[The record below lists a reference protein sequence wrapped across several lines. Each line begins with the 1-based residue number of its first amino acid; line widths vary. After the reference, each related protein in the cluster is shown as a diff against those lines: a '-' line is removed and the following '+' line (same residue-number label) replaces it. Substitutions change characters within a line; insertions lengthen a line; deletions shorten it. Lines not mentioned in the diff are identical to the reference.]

1 VGWIISGRVLLSP
14 RYPVFPDF
22 YKERTYFKGRYH
34 RVMMKIA
41 LSGTPGTGKT
51 TVAESVATKLELTH
65 IDISVFAWKIGAVLA
80 READT
85 VVVDQD
91 RIQEEIKHLDDL
103 IIDSHFAHVFAVDI
117 VFILRCEPKILFE
130 RLQKRGYSKEKITEN
145 VMAEILDYCVLD
157 TLDYHAPEI
166 IFEVHENPI
175 QEILEIVKNPT
186 RERSLACGSRTHFL
200 TEENLLLVT

>member
-1 VGWIISGRVLLSP
+1 V
-14 RYPVFPDF
+14 
-22 YKERTYFKGRYH
+22 
-34 RVMMKIA
+34 MKIA

-51 TVAESVATKLELTH
+51 TVARVISQKLELTH
-65 IDISVFAWKIGAVLA
+65 IDISAFAEEIGAVLA
-80 READT
+80 QEADT

-91 RIQEEIKHLDDL
+91 RIQEELLCMDDI

-117 VFILRCEPKILFE
+117 VFVLRCEPKIVLN
-130 RLQKRGYSKEKITEN
+130 RLQKRGYSKEKVTEN

-157 TLDYHAPEI
+157 ALDYHAPEK
-166 IFEVHENPI
+166 IFEIHENPV

-186 RERSLACGSRTHFL
+186 RERSLAYGSRTHFL